1 MKVSNPLWGYS
12 DMAEEIEIE
21 VEGKKRGPRSNQKLK
36 IMYLMKILLENT
48 DETHSITLQQIIEK
62 LEGYDVTCERKSLY
76 TDIEQLRQYGL
87 DIYGEQKDRTYY
99 YRVVN
104 RQFELAELKLLVDSV
119 QSAKFITAKK
129 SNDLIKKIE
138 ALASRYEAQQLHRQ
152 VYVSGRVK
160 AMNEGILINVD
171 AIHQAINSNT
181 KIRFQYYK
189 WTPDK
194 QMELRHGGKVYE
206 ISPWALSWDDENYYM
221 VGYDSEADMIKHYR
235 VDKMLHIDSTD
246 IRREGKQHFK
256 SFDMAEYAKKMF
268 GMFDGEEETVK
279 LLCDN
284 SFAGV
289 MIDRFGKDVRM
300 IRVDDNHFTV
310 DVKVAVSKH
319 FLGWVIAL
327 GKGVTI
333 IGPDETVKQM
343 KDELRRLTEQYEL

>member
-1 MKVSNPLWGYS
+1 MS
-12 DMAEEIEIE
+12 DELKIE

-36 IMYLMKILLENT
+36 IMYLMKILLEYT

-62 LEGYDVTCERKSLY
+62 LEGYNVTAERKSIY

-119 QSAKFITAKK
+119 QSSKFITAKK

-138 ALASRYEAQQLHRQ
+138 GLASKYEALQLQRQ
-152 VYVSGRVK
+152 VYVTGRVK
-160 AMNEGILINVD
+160 TMNEGILINVD

-235 VDKMLHIDSTD
+235 VDKMLHIDSTE

-268 GMFDGEEETVK
+268 GMFDGEEENVK

-289 MIDRFGKDVRM
+289 MIDRFGKDVH
-300 IRVDDNHFTV
+300 ICKVDDGHFSV
-310 DVKVAVSKH
+310 SVNVAVSRH
-319 FLGWVIAL
+319 FLGWIIAL
-327 GKGVTI
+327 GDGVKI
-333 IGPDETVKQM
+333 VGPDKVVEQM
-343 KDELRRLTEQYEL
+343 KDELRRLTSYYGV